1 MATIIKKSIFSL
13 CLLITTT
20 SILAHTIYAPSDIQL
35 LDNRVRI
42 DPLTEQVT
50 FILNHSKGAQLVVL
64 VRPDGSK
71 IYRENH
77 PDTVAWVATRNV
89 DIITIDEPM
98 VGPWQAIASL
108 DGNNRI
114 RLLSPVHLKTSK
126 LPLKLYEGE
135 YITTHAS
142 LYQNDKLMKDNSYLS
157 QARLT
162 VSLIGSKGKVLSL
175 YKDDGKNYDSLP
187 FDGDLTAHL
196 HIDIK
201 PGRYLLS
208 IRTQNDVFI
217 RNQNKDAVVF
227 RSPIKYSIKPV
238 EYGSKK
244 AEFSFQ
250 IDTEELKIESVTID
264 ALIKDDYN
272 KVVAQVL
279 AHGKDNTT
287 DKVYF
292 NKIEEI
298 GNGAF
303 TFSGK
308 AFATTTSGREIEL
321 ALADKRFWL
330 RKKAVAPVIVK
341 DKLKPKV
348 EQAVSESLWSSLWI
362 IIAIAGILLVLMYGA
377 SLIFVR
383 VRKRKLEEEGGDT
396 ESISELSLSGEDLV
410 PMASDEDQGKDKDKE
425 I

>member
-1 MATIIKKSIFSL
+1 MATIIKNSIVSL
-13 CLLITTT
+13 CLLVTTT

-71 IYRENH
+71 LYRKNH

-89 DIITIDEPM
+89 DIITIDDPM

-114 RLLSPVHLKTSK
+114 RLISPVHLQTSK

-142 LYQNDKLMKDNSYLS
+142 LYQNDQLMKDNSYLS
-157 QARLT
+157 QAKLT
-162 VSLIGSKGKVLSL
+162 VSLIGSKGKLLSL
-175 YKDDGKNYDSLP
+175 YKDDGRNYDSLP

-208 IRTQNDVFI
+208 ISTKNDVFI

-227 RSPIKYSIKPV
+227 RSPIKYSIQPV
-238 EYGSKK
+238 EYCSKK
-244 AEFSFQ
+244 AEFSFK
-250 IDTEELKIESVTID
+250 IDAEELKIESVTID
-264 ALIKDDYN
+264 GIIKDDYS

-279 AHGKDNTT
+279 AHGEGNVTEKI
-287 DKVYF
+287 YF
-292 NKIEEI
+292 KKIEEI
-298 GNGAF
+298 GNGVF
-303 TFSGK
+303 TFRGK
-308 AFATTTSGREIEL
+308 AFATTTSGREVEL
-321 ALADKRFWL
+321 QLADKRFWL
-330 RKKAVAPVIVK
+330 RKKTVAPVIVK
-341 DKLKPKV
+341 NKVKPKV
-348 EQAVSESLWSSLWI
+348 EQPDSQSLWSSLWI
-362 IIAIAGILLVLMYGA
+362 IIAIAVILLVLMYGA
-377 SLIFVR
+377 SLVFVR
-383 VRKRKLEEEGGDT
+383 VKRRKLEEKDGNT
-396 ESISELSLSGEDLV
+396 ASVSELSLSDEDLA
-410 PMASDEDQGKDKDKE
+410 PMAFDEDEDKGM
-425 I
+425 

>member
-1 MATIIKKSIFSL
+1 MAAIIKNCILGL
-13 CLLITTT
+13 CLLVTTT
-20 SILAHTIYAPSDIQL
+20 SLFAHTIYAPSDIQL

-42 DPLTEQVT
+42 DPFTEQVT
-50 FILNHSKGAQLVVL
+50 FILNHAKGPQLVVL

-114 RLLSPVHLKTSK
+114 RLLSPVHLKTNK
-126 LPLKLYEGE
+126 LPLKLYAGE

-142 LYQNDKLMKDNSYLS
+142 LYQNDKLMKDSSYLS
-157 QARLT
+157 QARLS
-162 VSLIGSKGKVLSL
+162 VSFVGNKGKILSL

-201 PGRYLLS
+201 PGRYLVS
-208 IRTQNDVFI
+208 IRTKNDVFI

-227 RSPIKYSIKPV
+227 RSPIKYSVKPV

-244 AEFSFQ
+244 AEFSFEV
-250 IDTEELKIESVTID
+250 DTQELQIESVIID
-264 ALIKDDYN
+264 GVIKNDYS

-279 AHGKDNTT
+279 AHGKSNVT

-292 NKIEEI
+292 KKIEEI

-330 RKKAVAPVIVK
+330 RKKAVAPVVVK
-341 DKLKPKV
+341 NKVKPKV
-348 EQAVSESLWSSLWI
+348 EEPVSESLWSSFWVI
-362 IIAIAGILLVLMYGA
+362 ITIALILLVLMYGA

-383 VRKRKLEEEGGDT
+383 LRRRKLEKEAGDT
-396 ESISELSLSGEDLV
+396 EPVSELSLSDEDLA
-410 PMASDEDQGKDKDKE
+410 PMEFDEDDEKSM
-425 I
+425 